1 MTEQAVAKERERADA
16 EMAALQ
22 TEKDEAAEAS
32 EKATS
37 EMQERMDELQEVRM
51 PRVEPAW
58 DWHGCFAEPAWRDW
72 LRCFAGRRR
81 KTRRMWR
88 CKRSR

>member
-32 EKATS
+32 EKATA
-37 EMQERMDELQEVRM
+37 EMQERMDELQEVRKLASEA
-51 PRVEPAW
+51 VW
-58 DWHGCFAEPAWRDW
+58 
-72 LRCFAGRRR
+72 
-81 KTRRMWR
+81 T
-88 CKRSR
+88 